1 MARRRRADL
10 IANDNTIIMNFLRRQ
25 SNDSHKHFH
34 IITSQFTAPQHHVTP
49 NNLAARSD
57 VEPTIRCNATIA
69 LAKCALYLPETVRD
83 KVIASSMQKVR
94 GGGDD
99 DDDGGDGDDDDECRL

>member
-1 MARRRRADL
+1 M
-10 IANDNTIIMNFLRRQ
+10 IHTNNDALL
-25 SNDSHKHFH
+25 
-34 IITSQFTAPQHHVTP
+34 IITFQSTAPHHRVTC

-69 LAKCALYLPETVRD
+69 LAKCALYLPESVRD
-83 KVIASSMQKVR
+83 KVIASSMQKVT

-99 DDDGGDGDDDDECRL
+99 DDACRL